1 MKSMMLKWYVKS
13 QGALRNEKGA
23 QAIEWIALAGVVIA
37 VFGAVMAYFDKDP
50 TLVGESIGDTLSNII
65 KKLDGN

>member
-1 MKSMMLKWYVKS
+1 MKSMMLKWYAKG
-13 QGALRNEKGA
+13 QGALGNEKGA

-37 VFGAVMAYFDKDP
+37 VFGAVITYFNGNP
-50 TLVGESIGDTLSNII
+50 ALVGESIGDTLSNII